1 MAAHFENDWN
11 EKLKDEFEKPYY
23 KKLREN
29 LKKEYQTQTVYPG
42 MYDLFNAFHKTAFD
56 DVKVV
61 ILGQDPYHGPGQ
73 AHGLSFSVLPGA
85 KVPPSLKNIYKELE
99 ADLGCPP
106 VDHGYLGSWAD
117 QGVLLLNASLSVRAG
132 QANSHQFL
140 GWEEF
145 TDNVI
150 RMLNDRE
157 KPVIFILW
165 GNNAR
170 KKKSMITNPN
180 HHIIESTHPSPFSA
194 NNGFFGSRPFSKAN
208 AFLEA
213 DGLEPINWCL
223 PQEVEDE
230 L

>member
-1 MAAHFENDWN
+1 MAAHFDNDWGD
-11 EKLKDEFEKPYY
+11 KLKDEFEKPYY
-23 KKLREN
+23 KDLRQKLIQ
-29 LKKEYQTQTVYPG
+29 EYKTQTVYPG

-99 ADLGCPP
+99 ADLGCVP
-106 VDHGYLGSWAD
+106 VSHGYLGSWAD
-117 QGVLLLNASLSVRAG
+117 QGVLLLNSTLSVRAG
-132 QANSHQFL
+132 KANSHQNL
-140 GWEEF
+140 GWEDF
-145 TDNVI
+145 TDHVI
-150 RMLNDRE
+150 EMLNERD

-170 KKKSMITNPN
+170 KKKSMITNPK
-180 HHIIESTHPSPFSA
+180 HHIIESAHPSPLSA
-194 NNGFFGSRPFSKAN
+194 SGGFFGSRPFSRAN
-208 AFLEA
+208 AYLEA

-223 PQEVEDE
+223 PEEVDIES
-230 L
+230 